1 MECLLPEDVLVR
13 KSFQKVVV
21 TWTCTTCTR
30 ECIPVRDES
39 RCLCGHRL
47 KDHPSLSTDTRV
59 KDKAT
64 FNAFAC
70 TSAKCPCRSFFYIVA
85 EGAWVLRC
93 RCKHK
98 HIDHDATA
106 APFRCKKCLCDGFHS
121 PWVCNCGHP
130 WDEHVQAQVVKTFT
144 PLQMDLGAELG
155 QVYRTDLVAEPL
167 RL

>member
-1 MECLLPEDVLVR
+1 MEYLLPEHVLMR

-21 TWTCTTCTR
+21 T
-30 ECIPVRDES
+30 
-39 RCLCGHRL
+39 CGNRL

-70 TSAKCPCRSFFYIVA
+70 TSAKCPCRSLFYIVA

-106 APFRCKKCLCDGFHS
+106 SFDPGDVFK
-121 PWVCNCGHP
+121 
-130 WDEHVQAQVVKTFT
+130 QVVDWLPGRF
-144 PLQMDLGAELG
+144 LGI
-155 QVYRTDLVAEPL
+155 QAEPL
-167 RL
+167 D